1 MKTLFLLIIGFG
13 SFMGA
18 CALMTWG
25 SWYNWLAIVTFL
37 GNLYCIS
44 CVFDEDDKK
53 KKERNDHNKA
63 ADSVEDKK

>member
-1 MKTLFLLIIGFG
+1 MKTLLLLIIGFG

-37 GNLYCIS
+37 GNLYCIG
-44 CVFDEDDKK
+44 CAFDE
-53 KKERNDHNKA
+53 
-63 ADSVEDKK
+63 EDKK